1 MVNGKKKYAHHHP
14 NRCSSTSSAAHTCS
28 SFRHQTNA
36 VKKCKPV
43 GISSASYHGGLS
55 AASDCA
61 SSAKHFLPAV
71 GSSSAPLETASERNS
86 CESGSLNRKRVHEQE
101 CLLSR
106 RSREAGSGQERAPPE
121 KAERKRA
128 RERLSSR
135 HRCASSTGRAQQG
148 AAPGATATARQSA
161 TATAR
166 QSATATARQ
175 SATATARQ
183 GATASRSVDSF
194 DDGGAEIRPPGG
206 ATVGRRRDGGCA
218 ADVAGREASVGDP
231 SHSDAIVYVG
241 DSMTKRERRG
251 GRRRHPVA
259 TPAGGSPHSLGRHR
273 LPGGS
278 AACVSQ
284 TSARRHHAAQ
294 MSADATRALHD
305 DVCDLTAAATEGGG
319 WLALSPRLTPG
330 PAYPTRPTP
339 GPTYPIRPTP
349 GRTRRRQSR
358 GALHIPHSGMPLI
371 CTIYGY

>member
-28 SFRHQTNA
+28 SFRHQNNA

-71 GSSSAPLETASERNS
+71 GSSSAPLEMAS
-86 CESGSLNRKRVHEQE
+86 ESGSSNRKRVHEQE

-106 RSREAGSGQERAPPE
+106 RNRSHEAGSGQERAPPE

-166 QSATATARQ
+166 QSATA
-175 SATATARQ
+175 
-183 GATASRSVDSF
+183 SRSVDSF

-206 ATVGRRRDGGCA
+206 ATVGQRRDGGCA
-218 ADVAGREASVGDP
+218 ADVAGRGASVGDP